1 MPDKPDGKIGRIIA
15 ALVLAAGIG
24 AFVYIN
30 RESFIDPPPVEE
42 EIAQPELAACLER
55 RLGAVENMRAD
66 DLLNDAQYEMFK
78 GRAEAYCIYEFGDL
92 GDRPPQQ

>member
-1 MPDKPDGKIGRIIA
+1 MPDEPDGKVGRIIA

-24 AFVYIN
+24 GFAHMN
-30 RESFIDPPPVEE
+30 WDSFIELPPIVEE

-66 DLLNDAQYEMFK
+66 DLLNDAQYEMFT
-78 GRAEAYCIYEFGDL
+78 GRAEAYCVYEFGDA
-92 GDRPPQQ
+92 DSVPPQ